1 MRSHEAIQ
9 KAINGKTVEHAKRLG
24 KSLSLL
30 SKWQEPQGDYTDSGA
45 YNPLDRIETIIETA
59 LRLGE
64 PRENALAPI
73 YYLNQKFN
81 LICIPVPS
89 KSQCESEISKG
100 LLKTVKEF
108 GELAAEAA
116 KALEDGAL
124 SAQEFKRID
133 KEGWDAIKE
142 IASFLHKAKESVK

>member
-1 MRSHEAIQ
+1 MKSHEAIQ

-24 KSLSLL
+24 KSISLL
-30 SKWQEPQGDYTDSGA
+30 SKWQEPNTDYTDSGA
-45 YNPLDRIETIIETA
+45 YNPLDRIEAIVETA
-59 LRLGE
+59 LRFGE
-64 PRENALAPI
+64 PKENAFSPI

-81 LICIPVPS
+81 LIAIQVPE
-89 KSQCESEISKG
+89 KSSETEISKG

-116 KALEDGAL
+116 KALEDGTL
-124 SAQEFKRID
+124 SPQEFKRID

-142 IASFLHKAKESVK
+142 IASFLHKAKESVR